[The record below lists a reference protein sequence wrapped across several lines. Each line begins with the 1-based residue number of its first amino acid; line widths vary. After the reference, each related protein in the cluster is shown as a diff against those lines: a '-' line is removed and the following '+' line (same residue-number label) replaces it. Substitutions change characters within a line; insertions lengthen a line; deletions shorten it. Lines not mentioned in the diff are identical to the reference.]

1 MVAGGAWRE
10 GGPPRPARTPV
21 PRQRTGW
28 QDDLTVARETSMRHV
43 EVEGTRLH
51 YRESG
56 SGPLALFI
64 HGFPH
69 DHTMWLD
76 QLQALGARRRCV
88 APDLRGFGQSDPIT
102 VTTLPMER
110 HADDLAAFIAA
121 LGAEQADVCGLSMG
135 GYVALALW
143 ERHRELVRSLA
154 LVDTRAEA
162 DDPEGKQRRDEAIEH
177 ALSEG
182 RRSMADQMLGQLLA
196 DGADLPP
203 RARLR
208 SMAEGMRY
216 ETIVAAQRGM
226 RERPDRTELLATIDV
241 PTLVVVGE
249 EDTVTPPEATKA
261 MAEAITGARFVTVSG
276 AGHMSPIEQPEV
288 VNEILADFW
297 S

>member
-1 MVAGGAWRE
+1 
-10 GGPPRPARTPV
+10 
-21 PRQRTGW
+21 
-28 QDDLTVARETSMRHV
+28 MRYV

-76 QLQALGARRRCV
+76 QLEALGDRRRCV
-88 APDLRGFGQSDPIT
+88 APDLRGFGLSDPIT
-102 VTTLPMER
+102 TTTLPMER
-110 HADDLAAFIAA
+110 HADDLAAFIDA
-121 LGAEQADVCGLSMG
+121 LDGEQADVVALSMG
-135 GYVALALW
+135 GYVAFALW

-162 DDPEGKQRRDEAIEH
+162 DDAEGKQRRNEAIER

-182 RRSMADQMLGQLLA
+182 RQSAAEQLLGQLLA
-196 DGADLPP
+196 KDADATP

-208 SMAEGMRY
+208 SMVEGTCY
-216 ETIVAAQRGM
+216 ETFVAAQRGM
-226 RERPDRTELLATIDV
+226 RDRPDRTHLLSTIDV
-241 PTLVVVGE
+241 PTLIAVGD
-249 EDTVTPPEATKA
+249 EDTVTPPEAVKA
-261 MAEAITGARFVTVSG
+261 MAEGVPGARFVTVSG
-276 AGHMSPIEQPEV
+276 AGHMSPLEQPAS
-288 VNEILADFW
+288 VNEFLAGFW